1 MSATHG
7 IMVIGSRR
15 RQQVREPQHGQI
27 EFAEGVGQSWSF
39 AVARYYTGI
48 RFDVIPFLAPFRV
61 YKLFLS
67 EVPKSPYL

>member
-1 MSATHG
+1 MGRSSLPRALA
-7 IMVIGSRR
+7 R
-15 RQQVREPQHGQI
+15 
-27 EFAEGVGQSWSF
+27 AGVF